1 MWKALRGLGVPAPV
15 VGAAR
20 GLVEAVAF
28 AAGGAVIIWVAGLDL
43 PDEWKVIIP
52 VVTLAWRQ
60 GEGILDG
67 IDPEKRR
74 RPQ

>member
-1 MWKALRGLGVPAPV
+1 MWKILRGMGIPAPV

-28 AAGGAVIIWVAGLDL
+28 AAGGAVIIWLVDLDL
-43 PDEWKVIIP
+43 PDAWKVIIP
-52 VVTLAWRQ
+52 VVTLGWRQ
-60 GEGILDG
+60 AEGILDG
-67 IDPEKRR
+67 IDPAKRR